1 MPKQLEELPLFPL
14 DTVLF
19 PFANLRLHVFEDRYR
34 EMIGTCL
41 EEDRPFGIV
50 LIRSGSETG
59 DLADPYL
66 VGTAARIVSAER
78 YQDGRIDI
86 HVFGDRRFRIRELD
100 TASHPYLVGKVEPVI
115 EQSLTD
121 SEQAEELFGQAR
133 EQFQTLVESLFEP
146 QAMKVQVVFPTDPVE
161 LSFSIANLLEIENLE
176 KQRLLETTDT
186 LERVGDLL
194 PMLKIKVLE
203 AKPLNGPFRLTG
215 HELKEWIVPN

>member
-1 MPKQLEELPLFPL
+1 MPNQLEELPLFPL
-14 DTVLF
+14 NTVLF
-19 PFANLRLHVFEDRYR
+19 PYANLRLHIFEDRYR

-41 EEDRPFGIV
+41 AEDRPFGIV

-59 DLADPYL
+59 ELADPYL

-78 YQDGRIDI
+78 YADGRLDI
-86 HVFGDRRFRIRELD
+86 HVFGDRRFRIREID
-100 TASHPYLVGKVEPVI
+100 NVTHPYLTGRVEPVV
-115 EQSLTD
+115 EQALDD

-133 EQFQTLVESLFEP
+133 EQFQSLVENLFEP
-146 QAMKVQVVFPTDPVE
+146 QSYRVKVVFPTDPVE

-194 PMLKIKVLE
+194 PMLKVRALE
-203 AKPLNGPFRLTG
+203 AKPASGAFRLSSVD
-215 HELKEWIVPN
+215 LRDWIVPN